1 MDKTDYIVLFSFLIL
16 YFFITFWAQSPYI
29 NFVRFLVICLCLI
42 PAFRH
47 GVFGAAF
54 FTVISDCF
62 LLFTPYYKIG
72 VYFFCLVQLCYINF
86 FSDKKPPI
94 LLFFFSLL
102 LLVLPLPVMGG
113 IYAFLFFIH
122 AFLAFSLWKQKK
134 AEPFCGLYLLG
145 LILFICC
152 DTLVAIGYF
161 TAPQPILI
169 WIFYGPSQLI
179 LAFSARTLQ
188 SQSKPFVPYP

>member
-1 MDKTDYIVLFSFLIL
+1 MDKTDYGVLVIFLIL
-16 YFFITFWAQSPYI
+16 YFSITFWGQSPYI
-29 NFVRFLVICLCLI
+29 SVPRFLVILLCLV

-47 GVFGAAF
+47 GVPLAAF

-62 LLFTPYYKIG
+62 LLFTSYYKIG
-72 VYFFCLVQLCYINF
+72 VYFFWLVHLCYINF
-86 FSDKKPPI
+86 FSDKKPPT

-102 LLVLPLPVMGG
+102 LLALPLPVVGG
-113 IYAFLFFIH
+113 VYAFLFFIH

-134 AEPFCGLYLLG
+134 AKSFCGLYLLG

-169 WIFYGPSQLI
+169 WIFYAPSQLI
-179 LAFSARTLQ
+179 LAFTARTLQ
-188 SQSKPFVPYP
+188 SQSKSFAPYP